1 MSSIWPF
8 LPEAAQFCWMKDL
21 IDRALAVPHFQ
32 ISPPSCIVPAQMYLG
47 DDWIVHNT
55 VSQYLGR
62 NKSQYSS
69 FVGPSDLQE
78 INCQQGWGPLAQ
90 PWLQDCSSCSHTENK
105 SLWEPACGHSP
116 RAQLTPGIVLCR
128 LFLTQLYFFFH
139 LISGY
144 LMCFLIL
151 AIPLLIQNQ
160 VHTLSKQIS
169 ALVIQILKQM

>member
-128 LFLTQLYFFFH
+128 LFLTQLYFFFSFN
-139 LISGY
+139 LWISDV
-144 LMCFLIL
+144 FPHISH
-151 AIPLLIQNQ
+151 PSS
-160 VHTLSKQIS
+160 HTKPSAHTFQANICLSHS
-169 ALVIQILKQM
+169 NS